1 MPTARERP
9 PEEASIDTSFARG
22 LRLLLM
28 VADRGDVRADEL
40 GSALE
45 MPLSTVYRYVRT
57 LAEFGFVER
66 HEGRYRLGPG
76 LRIGSGP
83 VVTSEQLLHAS
94 DGVLHE
100 LAAESGETAVV
111 MRRIALTAVRLHQVE
126 AGQAL
131 RVTLDPDAQVPLSSG
146 AFGLVLLAF
155 APDEMVEELLA
166 AEAVR
171 DEDAPAP
178 EVTLP
183 AETADQVASA
193 VEALV
198 DAEARAA
205 ALRSTLR
212 KVARAG
218 VAISLDQPIEGALAV
233 AVPILR
239 PDGIVGAVGLI
250 GPAFRCDDAW
260 VARVRRRLPA
270 AARRITAELAGGD
283 LSG

>member
-94 DGVLHE
+94 DGVLH
-100 LAAESGETAVV
+100 ETAVV

>member
-1 MPTARERP
+1 VPTARERP

-28 VADRGDVRADEL
+28 VADRGEVRADEL
-40 GSALE
+40 ATVLE

-66 HEGRYRLGPG
+66 HDGRYRLGPG

-83 VVTSEQLLHAS
+83 VVTSEQLIRAS
-94 DGVLHE
+94 DAVLHQ
-100 LAAESGETAVV
+100 LAADSGETAVV
-111 MRRIALTAVRLHQVE
+111 MRRIGLTAARLHQVE

-131 RVTLDPDAQVPLSSG
+131 RVTLDPDAQVPLSTG

-155 APDEMVEELLA
+155 APDDIVDEVLS
-166 AEAVR
+166 AEALG
-171 DEDAPAP
+171 ED
-178 EVTLP
+178 TM
-183 AETADQVASA
+183 TADDGD
-193 VEALV
+193 
-198 DAEARAA
+198 DA
-205 ALRSTLR
+205 RSRRLHAELR

-218 VAISLDQPIEGALAV
+218 VASSLDLPIEGALAV

-260 VARVRRRLPA
+260 LARVRRRLPA
-270 AARRITAELAGGD
+270 AARRIAAELAGGEV
-283 LSG
+283 SG